1 MNTEQL
7 LRDYI
12 STHKMV
18 LLTDLKTEINTS
30 SHMTIFRHLK
40 KLHYLSS
47 ISHRGK
53 YYTLSN
59 IPEYNDY
66 GIWIFSGVHFSKFGT
81 VRKTLLEVI
90 NHSLAGFRSKELHD
104 IIGVEI
110 KKPLL
115 GLLAD
120 KQIVR
125 KKIAGSY
132 IYFSIDGDTRKKQE
146 LARNNSLSNYALN
159 LSAIN
164 EDVLAHELKAA
175 IILFFSI
182 LDEKQRRL
190 YAGLESIKI
199 GHGGDAVIAS
209 LLGID
214 PHTVAKGRQEF
225 MNHEIIQGR
234 VRKKGAGRKSQEKK
248 LPK

>member
-1 MNTEQL
+1 MNTDQVLQNYINANKMAL
-7 LRDYI
+7 LI
-12 STHKMV
+12 
-18 LLTDLKTEINTS
+18 DLKAEIGTT
-30 SHMTIFRHLK
+30 SHMTIFRILK
-40 KLHYLSS
+40 KLHYQSS

-59 IPEYNDY
+59 IPEYNEY

-81 VRKTLLEVI
+81 VKKTLLEAI
-90 NHSLAGFRSKELHD
+90 NHSVAGFSSKELFD

-115 GLLAD
+115 DLLAD

-125 KKIAGSY
+125 KKMSGSY
-132 IYFSIDGDTRKKQE
+132 IYFSIDTNTRKQQE
-146 LARNNSLSNYALN
+146 LARNNSLSNYAVN

-199 GHGGDAVIAS
+199 GHGGDTVISS

-214 PHTVAKGRQEF
+214 PHTVAKGRQELI
-225 MNHEIIQGR
+225 NSDIIQGC
-234 VRKKGAGRKSQEKK
+234 VRKKGAGRKLQEKK
-248 LPK
+248 PPK

>member
-1 MNTEQL
+1 MNTEQI

-12 STHKMV
+12 STHKMA
-18 LLTDLKTEINTS
+18 LLIDLKAEIGTPS
-30 SHMTIFRHLK
+30 PMTIFRHLK

-53 YYTLSN
+53 YYTLPN

-81 VRKTLLEVI
+81 VRNTLLEAI
-90 NHSLAGFRSKELHD
+90 NNSVAGFRSKELYD

-125 KKIAGSY
+125 EKISGSY
-132 IYFSIDGDTRKKQE
+132 IYFSIDADTRKKQE
-146 LARNNSLSNYALN
+146 LARNNSLSNYAMN
-159 LSAIN
+159 LSTVN
-164 EDVLAHELKAA
+164 EDVLAYELKAA

-182 LDEKQRRL
+182 LDEKQRRI

-199 GHGGDAVIAS
+199 GHGGDTVISS

-214 PHTVAKGRQEF
+214 PHTVAKGRQELI
-225 MNHEIIQGR
+225 NSDIIQGR
-234 VRKKGAGRKSQEKK
+234 VRKKGAGRKLQEKK